1 MSVNQ
6 NQLEK
11 LIKSLEKSKSYLG
24 KKVEFEPS
32 YSNLI
37 KTLNLKI
44 DFLKKN
50 SKPTIKL
57 VSASAAL
64 ASNLK
69 NDSEANSQLR
79 SLYHFEAV
87 SPIKNIVSIA
97 KNCSVIFL
105 IYRSDQQVA
114 EHHGRLINLAVQ
126 KNIGL
131 FILVK
136 QHKSNCSLDTIAEYF
151 TSQEYLAISQFLLSK
166 NCFLNFDLYQQFL
179 IDRAPVLRNEFVQ
192 QYNQDIVGKIE
203 QYFKTEKNIGWRKIK
218 QVKQKCLL
226 DRGIKDYQQQVLT
239 KTLNNISQQ
248 QRQKILYIKQKINH
262 SRGDNLNLFIPDSWM
277 FEIQQIINR
286 SQVKLVKEGSKTYLY
301 LTVKNSDIIEHQDP
315 KSLTYQPQPPP
326 TEYIHSYILGKYQRQ
341 VTNTLIDQWSQ
352 INYVYGEGGLNAF
365 VEQANEQLAA
375 ITLLEAS
382 EKESYT
388 INLDSEPFPELDLA
402 KIVNSACLKTNSRI
416 EFDYNYTQSSW
427 FKLLISVFI
436 GTSIYLVTKLY
447 FGTGKYIGFFI
458 LIFQIINICTG
469 QSIRR
474 VKLKSSQKE
483 LQRTVANRYQVL
495 IRLIVEQLTQT
506 LITSLD
512 ERNKRY
518 QKNIDAIANI
528 AQDKLN
534 KIQQDRNQYQ
544 LRKDDLNRDLAKIK
558 SWLN

>member
-6 NQLEK
+6 NQLDK

-24 KKVEFEPS
+24 KKAEFEPN
-32 YSNLI
+32 YNNLI
-37 KTLNLKI
+37 KTLDSKI
-44 DFLKKN
+44 DFLKRN
-50 SKPTIKL
+50 SKLTIKL

-87 SPIKNIVSIA
+87 SPVRNIARIA
-97 KNCSVIFL
+97 QNCSVIFL
-105 IYRSDQQVA
+105 IYRSDQKVV
-114 EHHGRLINLAVQ
+114 EHHNRLINLAVQ

-131 FILVK
+131 FILVI
-136 QHKSNCSLDTIAEYF
+136 QHKSSCSSDTIAECF
-151 TSQEYLAISQFLLSK
+151 ASQEYLDKNQFLLFKS
-166 NCFLNFDLYQQFL
+166 CFLNFDLYQQFL
-179 IDRAPVLRNEFVQ
+179 IDRAAILKDKFIQ
-192 QYNQDIVGKIE
+192 QYAQNIIMEVE
-203 QYFKTEKNIGWRKIK
+203 QYFKTEKTIGWRKIK

-239 KTLNNISQQ
+239 KTFNNISQQ
-248 QRQKILYIKQKINH
+248 QRQKILYIKQKINQ
-262 SRGDNLNLFIPDSWM
+262 SRGDNLNLFMPDSWM
-277 FEIQQIINR
+277 FDVQQIIDR
-286 SQVKLVKEGSKTYLY
+286 SQVKLVEEGSKTYLY
-301 LTVKNSDIIEHQDP
+301 LTVKNSDTIEHQDY
-315 KSLTYQPQPPP
+315 KSLTSQPQPPP
-326 TEYIHSYILGKYQRQ
+326 TEYIHSYILGKYQLQ

-352 INYVYGEGGLNAF
+352 INYVYGDGGLDAF
-365 VEQANEQLAA
+365 VGQTNEQLAA

-469 QSIRR
+469 QSIRK

-483 LQRTVANRYQVL
+483 LQRIVANRYQVL

-512 ERNKRY
+512 ERNKKY
-518 QKNIDAIANI
+518 QGNIDAIANI
-528 AQDKLN
+528 AQNKLN